1 MGCHAILQGNFP
13 AQGSCLLHCRWILY
27 PWATQ
32 EAHSSEEPTIQLHQ
46 FLFMEMCLFVSCFQ
60 VWTLWCRGEVCLRL
74 RFRRVCD
81 LHGPSVVQVGCGL
94 VLLSVS
100 FSSCAVHLDWVD
112 VWAPLLVPCARG
124 HISECCI
131 QAKNREGWAET
142 SPAGSSFSSWWRP
155 SSLPPFLY
163 RGRGV
168 SGMVRGE
175 FSERPGLCKQ
185 LLLQQQQQK
194 KQSLNSE

>member
-1 MGCHAILQGNFP
+1 MSLALQVDSLPLGHPGSPLFWGGNNSITSVPIYGNVFVC
-13 AQGSCLLHCRWILY
+13 QLLPGLNFMMSRWSMFKIEV
-27 PWATQ
+27 Q
-32 EAHSSEEPTIQLHQ
+32 EGMWLARPISGPGRL
-46 FLFMEMCLFVSCFQ
+46 
-60 VWTLWCRGEVCLRL
+60 WTCAV
-74 RFRRVCD
+74 
-81 LHGPSVVQVGCGL
+81 
-94 VLLSVS
+94 SVS
-100 FSSCAVHLDWVD
+100 FSSFAVHLDCVD

-142 SPAGSSFSSWWRP
+142 SPAGFSFSSWWCP

-168 SGMVRGE
+168 SGTVRGE
-175 FSERPGLCKQ
+175 FSERPGLCEQ